1 MSGYTGSC
9 SEWFVL
15 SENDRKENSDKTV
28 IIENQ
33 THKESN
39 PISTI
44 EELPVLI
51 EKLELEA
58 SKNAKLIEK
67 IESLKEQNTQLG
79 DLNSSL
85 LEGTL
90 NKIRVTALL
99 NINSSPYWLECYS
112 QYIISSHNTQLEWEN
127 SSLRDKNN
135 GIDSS
140 RYSIDS
146 NENEFV
152 DFDPIYG
159 IGTHCRQRIYSST
172 TKLIIY
178 NLLMLNKIKRL
189 KQTSKDNCIYCT
201 SGLIPQTDKI
211 EICHNKK
218 SVGIYQ
224 TIFCD
229 SAYVIYIA
237 ECKLCKLQAV
247 GSTVNFN
254 RRIAKYKRNI
264 SHRIGMALTQVT
276 VLLSCFDVMSRDS
289 FLCH

>member
-99 NINSSPYWLECYS
+99 NINSSPY
-112 QYIISSHNTQLEWEN
+112 
-127 SSLRDKNN
+127 
-135 GIDSS
+135 
-140 RYSIDS
+140 
-146 NENEFV
+146 
-152 DFDPIYG
+152 
-159 IGTHCRQRIYSST
+159 
-172 TKLIIY
+172 
-178 NLLMLNKIKRL
+178 
-189 KQTSKDNCIYCT
+189 
-201 SGLIPQTDKI
+201 
-211 EICHNKK
+211 
-218 SVGIYQ
+218 
-224 TIFCD
+224 
-229 SAYVIYIA
+229 
-237 ECKLCKLQAV
+237 
-247 GSTVNFN
+247 
-254 RRIAKYKRNI
+254 
-264 SHRIGMALTQVT
+264 
-276 VLLSCFDVMSRDS
+276 
-289 FLCH
+289 